1 MEWVWVTSAV
11 VLAVHDEQIAE
22 HGGAAGTRD
31 PGLLESALARP
42 RNLAAY
48 DPDADIAALAA
59 AYAFGIARN
68 HPFIDGNKRTALVV
82 LELAL
87 VLNGHAL
94 TATDGECVSTMLA
107 LAAGD
112 VAEADLAHWIGEH
125 LDPPFDDRADAGPP
139 RPYPNA
145 RSKKPSVSSS
155 TRNTRRNGSASASS
169 RPTWPC
175 LG

>member
-42 RNLAAY
+42 QNVAAY
-48 DPDADIAALAA
+48 DPNADIAALAA

-68 HPFIDGNKRTALVV
+68 HPFVDGNKRTALVV

-87 VLNGHAL
+87 MLNGYELKASD
-94 TATDGECVSTMLA
+94 TECVATMLA
-107 LAAGD
+107 LAAGQL
-112 VAEADLAHWIGEH
+112 AETDLADWIGKH
-125 LDPPFDDRADAGPP
+125 LEPPIR
-139 RPYPNA
+139 
-145 RSKKPSVSSS
+145 
-155 TRNTRRNGSASASS
+155 
-169 RPTWPC
+169 
-175 LG
+175 